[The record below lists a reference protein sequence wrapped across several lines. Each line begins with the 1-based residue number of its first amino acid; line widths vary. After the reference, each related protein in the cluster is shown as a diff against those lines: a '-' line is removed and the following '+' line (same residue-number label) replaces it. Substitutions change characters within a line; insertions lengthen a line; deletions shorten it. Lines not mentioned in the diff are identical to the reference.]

1 MRDDVPAW
9 LAVDENV
16 RVAVI
21 QAAPV
26 TGDRGGST
34 DKAIGLI
41 ADAGERGARLA
52 VFGETWLPGYPR
64 FAAEG
69 FLPAVM
75 GAGDYL
81 DQAVVI
87 GDETTDRLC
96 EAARAAEIDVVIGI
110 VERDPETL
118 GSVYCTALF
127 IGAEGQVLGR
137 HRKLKPTMYERM
149 VWADGDASGL
159 RVHQRPYGRI
169 SALNCWEHN
178 IVLPGYV
185 LMSEGTEIHI
195 ALWPGG
201 PDALTRA
208 HLLSRAFASQA
219 ACHVLSVGGCD
230 PAAVDKTGHS
240 VVIDPSGEII
250 NGPIIGEQT
259 LIADLQAVPL
269 RTAKM
274 ICDVAGSYSRRDLFE
289 VRVDRR
295 GPVAVTADDDDIDRL
310 PLPPPTVPDAGRT
323 DSA

>member
-1 MRDDVPAW
+1 VTI
-9 LAVDENV
+9 LLVVDESV

-26 TGDRGGST
+26 SGDRRASA
-34 DKAIGLI
+34 DKAVGLI
-41 ADAGERGARLA
+41 ANAGEQGAQLA

-69 FLPAVM
+69 FLPAVL

-87 GDETTDRLC
+87 GDETTSRLC
-96 EAARAAEIDVVIGI
+96 DAARAAGIDVVIGI
-110 VERDPETL
+110 VERDPESQ

-127 IGAEGQVLGR
+127 IGAEGEVLGR

-185 LMSEGTEIHI
+185 LMSEGTEIHV

-201 PDALTRA
+201 HDALTRA
-208 HLLSRAFASQA
+208 HLLSRAFASHA

-240 VVIDPSGEII
+240 VVIDPSGEITG
-250 NGPIIGEQT
+250 GPIVGEQT
-259 LIADLQAVPL
+259 LIADLQAAPL

-274 ICDVAGSYSRRDLFE
+274 ICDVAGSYSRRDLFDL
-289 VRVDRR
+289 RIDRR
-295 GPVAVTADDDDIDRL
+295 QPVAVTTDDGDPRSRVDA
-310 PLPPPTVPDAGRT
+310 TNAEPDPGRIG
-323 DSA
+323 SA